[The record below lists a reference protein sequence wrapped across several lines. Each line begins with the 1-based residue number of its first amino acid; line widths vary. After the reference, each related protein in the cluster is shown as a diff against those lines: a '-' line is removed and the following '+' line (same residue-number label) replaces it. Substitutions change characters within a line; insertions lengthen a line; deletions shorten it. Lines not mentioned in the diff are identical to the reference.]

1 MTKPKN
7 EPTVEKRLLTVNEA
21 AAVLGFKSANTVYKL
36 IADGELRVVNLP
48 LTRGGTR
55 IDQKDLDVFI
65 ESRKAV
71 A

>member
-7 EPTVEKRLLTVNEA
+7 EPTIEKRLLTVNEA
-21 AAVLGFKSANTVYKL
+21 AGVLGFKSANSVYKL
-36 IADGELRVVNLP
+36 IADGKLRVVQLP
-48 LTRGGTR
+48 TRGGTR
-55 IDQKDLDVFI
+55 IDKKDLDVFI